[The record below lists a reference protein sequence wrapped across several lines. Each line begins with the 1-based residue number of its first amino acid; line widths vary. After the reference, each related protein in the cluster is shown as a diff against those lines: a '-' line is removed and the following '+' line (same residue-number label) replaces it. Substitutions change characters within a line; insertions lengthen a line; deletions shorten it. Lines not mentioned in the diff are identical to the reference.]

1 MKYLIV
7 VLVVLVLGWLLLRG
21 RSRPK
26 PDARAA
32 SRGTQPQE
40 VVACRHC
47 GVHLPRID
55 AIEDHNGVF
64 CSEAHRQASAR
75 SP

>member
-7 VLVVLVLGWLLLRG
+7 ALVVLVVGWLLLRG
-21 RSRPK
+21 RSRPET
-26 PDARAA
+26 DARAA

-47 GVHLPRID
+47 GVLVPRID
-55 AIEDHNGVF
+55 AIEDPNGLY
-64 CSEAHRQASAR
+64 CSEAHRLAGTR

>member
-21 RSRPK
+21 RSRPET
-26 PDARAA
+26 DARAA
-32 SRGTQPQE
+32 SRETQPQE

-47 GVHLPRID
+47 GLHLPRID

-64 CSEAHRQASAR
+64 CSEAHRLASAR
-75 SP
+75 YP